1 MPLTE
6 SEKKEKRKIYNK
18 KEIICE
24 CGQTVRISYLKKHQT
39 KKHHFLLLKK
49 INNEITEDETKILNI
64 IINSAKDIHP
74 SLKIK
79 GFFE

>member
-6 SEKKEKRKIYNK
+6 SKK

-24 CGQTVRISYLKKHQT
+24 CGQMVKISYLKKHQT

-49 INNEITEDETKILNI
+49 INNEITEDETRILNI
-64 IINSAKDIHP
+64 IIDATKVINP
-74 SLKIK
+74 GLKIK